1 MASLPVSS
9 AALIILDG
17 WGIAPAGPGN
27 AISLA
32 NTPNFDRLWEQ
43 YPTTQLSAQGPDVGL
58 PEGQMGNSEVGHLNL
73 GAGSIVKQDLA
84 RIDTAV
90 ADGSFFD
97 NEALVEACR
106 KAVDGNGRLH
116 LIGLVSDGGVHS
128 GWEHLEAC
136 VELASQEGVPD
147 VIFHAITDGRDTL
160 PHGGAKYVEEL
171 ERWLRLAGR
180 IGTVSGRYYAM
191 DRDTRWDRVKL
202 AYDAIVHG
210 AGPVADSAG
219 EAIAD
224 SYEAELTDEFIKP
237 TVIAGYDGA
246 HEGDTAIFINFR
258 PDRARELTRAL
269 ADPDFSEFVRS
280 GGPLLDLT
288 TMTSYREGWPYP
300 VAFPEERPKVT
311 MAQVIADAGGRQL
324 HVAET
329 EKYPHVTYFFNG
341 GREQEW
347 DGEDRRLV
355 ESPRDVPTYDFKP
368 EMSANQAADAFIAG
382 WKEDEP
388 RFGIINFANPD
399 MVGHTGVIPA
409 AVKAIEAVDACLAR
423 VVETVLESGGAC
435 LITADH
441 GNADNM
447 LEPDGSPNTA
457 HSLNPVPVI
466 VTAEGFDL
474 ADGGILA
481 DVAPTILEM
490 LGIPQPVEMTGR
502 SLIEQQ

>member
-466 VTAEGFDL
+466 VTADGFDL

-490 LGIPQPVEMTGR
+490 LGIPQPAEMTGR